1 MSARTRIPL
10 FLVSAAGLAALLG
23 YGVAGLPAFGDFE
36 GPTGVVLNQVV
47 LARDLLRQALLN
59 GFYGLV
65 LVVLFLVFQAPDV
78 ALSALAVGGGAA
90 PLVILATL
98 AKLRAREERRR

>member
-1 MSARTRIPL
+1 MIPL
-10 FLVSAAGLAALLG
+10 QLVALLLVGAGGLA
-23 YGVAGLPAFGDFE
+23 
-36 GPTGVVLNQVV
+36 VV

-59 GFYGLV
+59 SFYGLV

-98 AKLRAREERRR
+98 AKLKGRR

>member
-1 MSARTRIPL
+1 MIPL
-10 FLVSAAGLAALLG
+10 QLVAVLLVGVGGLA
-23 YGVAGLPAFGDFE
+23 
-36 GPTGVVLNQVV
+36 VVLT
-47 LARDLLRQALLN
+47 RDLLRQALLN
-59 GFYGLV
+59 SFYGLV

-98 AKLRAREERRR
+98 AKLKGRR

>member
-1 MSARTRIPL
+1 MIPL
-10 FLVSAAGLAALLG
+10 QLAALVLVGGAGLA
-23 YGVAGLPAFGDFE
+23 
-36 GPTGVVLNQVV
+36 VVLT
-47 LARDLLRQALLN
+47 RDLLRQALLN
-59 GFYGLV
+59 SLFGLV

-98 AKLRAREERRR
+98 AKLKGRR